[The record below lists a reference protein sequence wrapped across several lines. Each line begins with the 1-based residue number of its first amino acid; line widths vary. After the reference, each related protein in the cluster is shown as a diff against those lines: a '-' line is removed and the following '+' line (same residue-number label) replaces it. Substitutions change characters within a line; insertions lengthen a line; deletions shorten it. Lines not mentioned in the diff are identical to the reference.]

1 MCEAPELHTVDVAAA
16 ALLYWL
22 NLRCAERKPSNLSIR
37 TFDLQSAYRQVGLS
51 KAGRAMGHICVYDP
65 LTSKPRLFQCQVLPF
80 GAVRSVHSFL
90 RLARA
95 VWWVGVVGCKVIWSS
110 FYDDFI
116 VLTQDALASNTEQC
130 ASLLFELTGWLYAKE
145 GKKCMPFSK
154 ACEALGVLFDLEKT
168 NFGKCSI
175 RNTPARVDELVHDI
189 LERVKEGIISR
200 LQAQRLRGRMQ
211 FAESQ
216 LFGRTARRC
225 LQVLSAHTTSASS
238 KLSKRDGFFL
248 QQFAILLREG
258 PPRVLEAE
266 TEAPLL
272 IFTDACYERDA
283 KQWVCGLGGVLV
295 DPKNERRSFFSLEL
309 DDEARLAL
317 RKSCK
322 QQIIFE
328 AETLACLVAFC
339 YGLRSA

>member
-1 MCEAPELHTVDVAAA
+1 
-16 ALLYWL
+16 
-22 NLRCAERKPSNLSIR
+22 
-37 TFDLQSAYRQVGLS
+37 
-51 KAGRAMGHICVYDP
+51 
-65 LTSKPRLFQCQVLPF
+65 
-80 GAVRSVHSFL
+80 
-90 RLARA
+90 
-95 VWWVGVVGCKVIWSS
+95 
-110 FYDDFI
+110 
-116 VLTQDALASNTEQC
+116 
-130 ASLLFELTGWLYAKE
+130 
-145 GKKCMPFSK
+145 MPFSK
-154 ACEALGVLFDLEKT
+154 ACEALGVLFDLEQT
-168 NFGKCSI
+168 NLGKCSI

-200 LQAQRLRGRMQ
+200 LQAQKLRGRMQ

-258 PPRVLEAE
+258 PPRVLAAE

-272 IFTDACYERDA
+272 IFTDAWCERDA

-295 DPKNERRSFFSLEL
+295 DPKNEQRSFFSLEL

-317 RKSCK
+317 GESCK

-328 AETLACLVAFC
+328 AETLACLVAFLLWSKKC
-339 YGLRSA
+339 VNRKCLLFVDNEGTKFCAIKGSSDNACVDMLVTFLAEAEARIFTLSWIARVPSYSNCADPPSRGEVSNLIRGNAVDDSSNAKLIVLEVLARMNKNKGEMA